1 VSPAATAKRLV
12 RGALAED
19 GTVRDEVAAL
29 LLRLMSRS
37 QMKAFVGALRR
48 EQRRRTVSVEIAGD
62 VGPAGRSVAERYPG
76 RSVEV
81 AQDSALGAGVRVRA
95 GDDIV
100 DASVR
105 GIIRKIIAELGTN
118 APGAQKN
125 ASGTQT
131 NAPGAQTNAPG
142 AQT

>member
-1 VSPAATAKRLV
+1 
-12 RGALAED
+12 
-19 GTVRDEVAAL
+19 VRDEVAAL

-37 QMKAFVGALRR
+37 QLKAFVGALRR

-62 VGPAGRSVAERYPG
+62 AGPAGRSVAERYPG

-81 AQDSALGAGVRVRA
+81 AQDPALGAGVRVRA

-131 NAPGAQTNAPG
+131 
-142 AQT
+142 